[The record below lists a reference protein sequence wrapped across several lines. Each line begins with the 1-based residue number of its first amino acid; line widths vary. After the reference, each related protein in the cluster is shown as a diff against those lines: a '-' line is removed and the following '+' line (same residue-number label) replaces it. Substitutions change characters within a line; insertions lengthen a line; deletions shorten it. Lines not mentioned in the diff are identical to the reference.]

1 VHTRWLR
8 RSNSR
13 FCLRFAALLIRV
25 NVDEE
30 SLQDKQAFDAM
41 LCLVQVAAVGVG
53 LAKFM
58 FYKQDVSDAKE
69 GLAKVKVA
77 VRLKKDE
84 GGEVEEGEGREREGG
99 GETSFVSLDD
109 DEGGTGKMEE
119 VRGNK

>member
-1 VHTRWLR
+1 
-8 RSNSR
+8 
-13 FCLRFAALLIRV
+13 
-25 NVDEE
+25 
-30 SLQDKQAFDAM
+30 M